1 MPSETSHAGRTGLK
15 RHLSYDRYLQSI
27 RRGMG
32 AVILL
37 QSIPFALVILSSIQ
51 SQAWLFLSAACV
63 VLLGLITWTC
73 LVVRKSLRP
82 LRNSHLRIDGY
93 LLEGRVEDQEV
104 RFSLMDLQSVDCSRD
119 PVRGHTCTLHVR
131 NGQTILLQTRLERFD
146 YIVDS
151 IIGYRP
157 DLKTEELA
165 RFRTEIVVSDH
176 FLAHLDAYTRNQPLV
191 FCQFAGLPI
200 ALCWCVGFERL
211 SHTGGITATMM
222 IAGIIILNMVLGFY
236 FVTAVAL
243 ALRWR
248 SKRRLDAD
256 AAHIIRDLR
265 LERALD
271 WLGLAAHA
279 IFILAA
285 WCWLRQR

>member
-51 SQAWLFLSAACV
+51 SQAWIFLSAACV
-63 VLLGLITWTC
+63 VLLGLISWTF

-82 LRNSHLRIDGY
+82 LRHSHLRIDGCQ
-93 LLEGRVEDQEV
+93 LEGRVEDKEV
-104 RFSLMDLQSVDCSRD
+104 CFSLMELQSVDCSHD
-119 PVRGHTCTLHVR
+119 PIRGHTCRLTLR
-131 NGQTILLQTRLERFD
+131 NGQTILLQTGLERFD
-146 YIVDS
+146 YIIDS

-157 DLKTEELA
+157 ELKTTELIS
-165 RFRTEIVVSDH
+165 FRTEIVVSDH
-176 FLAHLDAYTRNQPLV
+176 FLAHLDAYTRNRLLV

-200 ALCWCVGFERL
+200 AFCWGAGFQRL

-222 IAGIIILNMVLGFY
+222 IAAIIIINMVLGFY
-236 FVTAVAL
+236 FVTLVAWVL
-243 ALRWR
+243 KRR
-248 SKRRLDAD
+248 SKRNVEAD
-256 AAHIIRDLR
+256 AAEIIRDLR
-265 LERALD
+265 LESTLD

-279 IFILAA
+279 TLILAT
-285 WCWLRQR
+285 CFWLR